1 MSSFLHLTSLSLLTM
16 KITPEHISL
25 SVEETFD
32 LLYSVNRYLW
42 EQVLDELADAVEE
55 IYQKETGMDS
65 FITENGVSIESDS
78 INYCRSL

>member
-65 FITENGVSIESDS
+65 FITENGVSIGSDS